1 MTHYSKIRHQA
12 GSLLVVGLASPALSP
27 LERTWLRL
35 VRPAGIILFK
45 RNIETATQTRAL
57 LDEATSRCTPNSLRC
72 VDIEGGTVNRLRDAL
87 SPIPSPQAVAL
98 TQSAIEASLHG
109 DLIAR
114 AARTFGFNTTL
125 APVLDLGL
133 PQAEPILGTRT
144 AGPTPADVIA
154 YAQPFLAALAAQNVV
169 TCGKHF
175 PGLGGAT
182 GDTHILTPSI
192 SRTYK
197 TLWREDHLP
206 YRELHSQLPMVMI
219 NHAAYPSTPGK
230 KKPASVSPFWI
241 TTVLRNRIGYKGLI
255 FSDDFEMGGILNHLS
270 IEEAAIEAVR
280 AGMDL
285 IEICH
290 SPDLILAAWESLIAE
305 AERSPAF
312 ARILADRARST
323 ARKRA
328 KLFSAPIP
336 RALTPT
342 QLNALR
348 ARIQKFNSHIVES
361 AAIPARTLVETT

>member
-1 MTHYSKIRHQA
+1 MTTYSTIRHHS
-12 GSLLVVGLASPALSP
+12 GSVLVVGLSSPALSP

-45 RNIETATQTRAL
+45 RNIESPTQTRAL
-57 LDEATSRCTPNSLRC
+57 LDEATARCATNSLRS
-72 VDIEGGTVNRLRDAL
+72 VDLEGGTVNRLRDVLAPL
-87 SPIPSPQAVAL
+87 PSPRAVAL
-98 TQSAIEASLHG
+98 NQDAKEASLHG
-109 DLIAR
+109 ELIAR
-114 AARTFGFNTTL
+114 ATRAFGFNTTL

-133 PQAEPILGTRT
+133 PQAESILGTRT

-154 YAQPFLAALAAQNVV
+154 YADPFLQALAAHHVV
-169 TCGKHF
+169 SCGKHF

-182 GDTHILTPSI
+182 GDTHLLTPSI
-192 SRTYK
+192 TRPYNM
-197 TLWREDHLP
+197 LWQEDLVP
-206 YRELHSQLPMVMI
+206 WRELHSRLPMVMI

-270 IEEAAIEAVR
+270 IEEAVVEAIR

-305 AERSPAF
+305 SERSPAF
-312 ARILADRARST
+312 ARLLADRARTT

-328 KLFSAPIP
+328 KLFAAPP
-336 RALTPT
+336 TRALTPT

-348 ARIQKFNSHIVES
+348 TRIDRFNARINEKSES
-361 AAIPARTLVETT
+361 I

>member
-1 MTHYSKIRHQA
+1 MTTDSTIRHQA
-12 GSLLVVGLASPALSP
+12 GQVLVVGLSTPTLSP

-35 VRPAGIILFK
+35 IRPAGIILFK
-45 RNIETATQTRAL
+45 RNIEFPTQTRAL
-57 LDEATSRCTPNSLRC
+57 LGEAAARCTPNSLRC

-87 SPIPSPQAVAL
+87 APLPSPRAVAQ
-98 TQSAIEASLHG
+98 TKSQKNAKEHG

-114 AARTFGFNTTL
+114 AAQAFGFNTTL

-154 YAQPFLAALAAQNVV
+154 YAQPFLAACAAQNIA

-182 GDTHILTPSI
+182 ADTHLLTPSI
-192 SRTYK
+192 PRKYSQ
-197 TLWREDHLP
+197 LWCEDLLP
-206 YRELHSQLPMVMI
+206 YRNLHKQLPMVMI
-219 NHAAYPSTPGK
+219 NHAAYPATPGK
-230 KKPASVSPFWI
+230 KRPASVSPFWI
-241 TTVLRNRIGYKGLI
+241 TTVLRNRLNYRGLI

-270 IEEAAIEAVR
+270 IEEAVIESIR

-312 ARILADRARST
+312 ARLLAHRARATS
-323 ARKRA
+323 RKRA
-328 KLFSAPIP
+328 KLFSAPP
-336 RALTPT
+336 ARALTPT
-342 QLNALR
+342 QLNNLR
-348 ARIQKFNSHIVES
+348 TRIEQFNSRIGEGYGLQPVH
-361 AAIPARTLVETT
+361 